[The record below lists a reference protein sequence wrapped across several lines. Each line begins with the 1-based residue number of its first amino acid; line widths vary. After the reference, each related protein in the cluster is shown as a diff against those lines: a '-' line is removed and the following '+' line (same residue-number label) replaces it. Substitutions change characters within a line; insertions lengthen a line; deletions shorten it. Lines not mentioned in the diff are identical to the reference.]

1 MCERTDLQFI
11 QDILES
17 TDAALSFVDGYDFAQ
32 FLEDRKT
39 KSAVIRELEI
49 IGEASSR
56 ISSEKKDKYPDIPW
70 RLLKDFRNVLSH
82 EYFGV
87 NETIVWDILQTKL
100 PGLKVQVTDIIG
112 CEANQA
118 GAVVA

>member
-17 TDAALSFVDGYDFAQ
+17 TNAALSFVEGYDFDL
-32 FLEDRKT
+32 FTGDRKT
-39 KSAVIRELEI
+39 KSAAIRELEI
-49 IGEASSR
+49 IGEAASR
-56 ISSEKKDKYPDIPW
+56 ISVDKKNIYPDVPW

-87 NETIVWDILQTKL
+87 NDRIVWDIIQNKL
-100 PGLKVQVTDIIG
+100 PSLKIQITNIISI
-112 CEANQA
+112 EAKLSELHP
-118 GAVVA
+118 

>member
-17 TDAALSFVDGYDFAQ
+17 SHAAIDFVEGYDFDGFSQ
-32 FLEDRKT
+32 DRKT

-56 ISSEKKDKYPDIPW
+56 ISTDKKNAYQEVPW

-87 NETIVWDILQTKL
+87 NEEIVWDIVKNKL
-100 PGLKVQVTDIIG
+100 PCLKTQIEEIIKIEFTNDAGSGL
-112 CEANQA
+112 
-118 GAVVA
+118 